1 MLPPWV
7 RLAAALFAVSWGANQ
22 FAPMQLVY
30 REHLG
35 LGNGSFT
42 AMLASYVVGLV
53 PALLYFGRVSDRFG
67 RRAVI
72 RPMIPVG
79 IVSSLVLIAGAAV
92 PDLLYLGRVLA
103 GLASG
108 MAFGAGTAW
117 MKELGST
124 APAGAGARRAAVS
137 LSAGFGCGA
146 LFAGVIAQW
155 LPAPELLPYLVH
167 IALMLGALALVWAVP
182 DVRVRATDLTATPLS
197 ALATPQFR
205 WGIAP
210 WAPWVFGVATV
221 SFAILP
227 PLVSESL
234 RSTSVAFTGLVAA
247 LTLITGAVIQP
258 WAKRWS
264 QQDDAAAGIR
274 VGITLGVLGFG
285 AATVVAYT
293 DGAPAV
299 AAIVAAAFLL
309 GSCYGILLG
318 SGLAS
323 VERLA
328 PADEL
333 AQTVAV
339 FYCLIYVGFAV
350 PLVISLLAPHL
361 GYATCFVGAALLM
374 LLSVAVGRKV
384 KDRHLTHT

>member
-1 MLPPWV
+1 MLSPWV

-117 MKELGST
+117 MKELSST

-155 LPAPELLPYLVH
+155 LPAPELLPYLAH
-167 IALMLGALALVWAVP
+167 IALMLGAVALVWAVP
-182 DVRVRATDLTATPLS
+182 DVRARATDLTATPLS

-221 SFAILP
+221 SFATLP

-247 LTLITGAVIQP
+247 LTLITGAMIQP

-293 DGAPAV
+293 DGALSV
-299 AAIVAAAFLL
+299 AAIVVAAFLL

-339 FYCLIYVGFAV
+339 FYCLIYVGFTV
-350 PLVISLLAPHL
+350 PFVISLLAPHV
-361 GYATCFVGAALLM
+361 GYAACFVGAALLM
-374 LLSVAVGRKV
+374 LLSVAVVRKV

>member
-1 MLPPWV
+1 MLSPWV

-72 RPMIPVG
+72 LPMIPVG

-117 MKELGST
+117 MKELSST
-124 APAGAGARRAAVS
+124 APSGAGARRAAVS

-182 DVRVRATDLTATPLS
+182 DVRVRATDLTAKPLS
-197 ALATPQFR
+197 VLATPQFR

-221 SFAILP
+221 SFATLP

-247 LTLITGAVIQP
+247 ASPRFDHRVAHGWITAPVIRVSAALTARGHQRLTARPCRTGGRPHRKQRRPRPVLPEAAPRAQEAETEHEPEDQVPDQRQRDRRRRERKHVVLSVWRQGDRSDEP
-258 WAKRWS
+258 GPHREHREGDEREE
-264 QQDDAAAGIR
+264 DDAA
-274 VGITLGVLGFG
+274 
-285 AATVVAYT
+285 
-293 DGAPAV
+293 
-299 AAIVAAAFLL
+299 
-309 GSCYGILLG
+309 
-318 SGLAS
+318 
-323 VERLA
+323 
-328 PADEL
+328 
-333 AQTVAV
+333 
-339 FYCLIYVGFAV
+339 
-350 PLVISLLAPHL
+350 
-361 GYATCFVGAALLM
+361 
-374 LLSVAVGRKV
+374 
-384 KDRHLTHT
+384 

>member
-1 MLPPWV
+1 MLSPWV
-7 RLAAALFAVSWGANQ
+7 RLAAAMFAVSWGANQ

-35 LGNGSFT
+35 LGSGSFT
-42 AMLASYVVGLV
+42 AMLASYVVGLI

-72 RPMIPVG
+72 LPMIPVG

-117 MKELGST
+117 MKELSSA

-155 LPAPELLPYLVH
+155 LPVPELLPYLVH
-167 IALMLGALALVWAVP
+167 IVLMVGALALVWSVP
-182 DVRVRATDLTATPLS
+182 DARDRVTSGTAKPLS
-197 ALATPQFR
+197 ALSTPQFR

-210 WAPWVFGVATV
+210 WTPWVFGVATV
-221 SFAILP
+221 SFATLP

-247 LTLITGAVIQP
+247 LTLLTGAVIQP
-258 WAKRWS
+258 WATRWS
-264 QQDDAAAGIR
+264 QRGDAAGIR
-274 VGITLGVLGFG
+274 VGVTLGVLGFG

-293 DGAPAV
+293 DGALSV
-299 AAIVAAAFLL
+299 AAIVVAAFLL

-323 VERLA
+323 IEKLA

-339 FYCLIYVGFAV
+339 FYCLIYIGFAV
-350 PLVISLLAPHL
+350 PFVISVLAPHL
-361 GYATCFVGAALLM
+361 GFATCFVGAALLM
-374 LLSVAVGRKV
+374 LVSVAVGRKA
-384 KDRHLTHT
+384 KDRHLTRT

>member
-1 MLPPWV
+1 MLSPWV

-72 RPMIPVG
+72 LPMIPVG

-117 MKELGST
+117 MKELSST
-124 APAGAGARRAAVS
+124 APSGAGARRAAVS

-167 IALMLGALALVWAVP
+167 IALMLVP
-182 DVRVRATDLTATPLS
+182 W
-197 ALATPQFR
+197 R
-205 WGIAP
+205 WCGRFP
-210 WAPWVFGVATV
+210 T
-221 SFAILP
+221 
-227 PLVSESL
+227 
-234 RSTSVAFTGLVAA
+234 
-247 LTLITGAVIQP
+247 
-258 WAKRWS
+258 
-264 QQDDAAAGIR
+264 
-274 VGITLGVLGFG
+274 
-285 AATVVAYT
+285 
-293 DGAPAV
+293 
-299 AAIVAAAFLL
+299 
-309 GSCYGILLG
+309 CG
-318 SGLAS
+318 SGRPTSPRNPCRCWRRLSSGGAS
-323 VERLA
+323 HPGRHGCSVWRPCRSQPFHRSSPSHCA
-328 PADEL
+328 PRRWRSPD
-333 AQTVAV
+333 
-339 FYCLIYVGFAV
+339 
-350 PLVISLLAPHL
+350 SW
-361 GYATCFVGAALLM
+361 
-374 LLSVAVGRKV
+374 R
-384 KDRHLTHT
+384 R